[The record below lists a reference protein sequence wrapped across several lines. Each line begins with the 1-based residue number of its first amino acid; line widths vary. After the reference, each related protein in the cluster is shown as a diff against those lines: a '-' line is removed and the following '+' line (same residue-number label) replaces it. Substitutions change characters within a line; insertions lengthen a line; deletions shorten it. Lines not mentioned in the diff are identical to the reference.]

1 MLYLLGRGDI
11 IFIPRLAYTCDIR
24 KNAFLGRD
32 KDEETLQEKTHFFAI
47 FHICSKKVYVC
58 LPISIRESAGI
69 EKGDKLLMIKNGRT
83 ILLEKLKTSD
93 FRDLLKHSEK
103 VAEKL
108 WNSKD
113 NDVWDIVFE
122 QRDIIIVPF
131 PFSDLSGSKQRPVL
145 ILSTLEYN
153 KHTEDLIT

>member
-1 MLYLLGRGDI
+1 MIETVLFDWSITLSVKTVHGPVAVS
-11 IFIPRLAYTCDIR
+11 PR
-24 KNAFLGRD
+24 
-32 KDEETLQEKTHFFAI
+32 
-47 FHICSKKVYVC
+47 
-58 LPISIRESAGI
+58 
-69 EKGDKLLMIKNGRT
+69 
-83 ILLEKLKTSD
+83 TS
-93 FRDLLKHSEK
+93 F
-103 VAEKL
+103 
-108 WNSKD
+108 